1 MYFKEKE
8 DTNIDKEF
16 SSNKQANIDF
26 NKLKPIFFIVGG
38 LVLLIILVIMLINIF
53 NKSGKYTLTIVGD
66 ETITINLGSDYIEP
80 GYRAHDKKGNNITK
94 NVKVTSNIDA
104 NKEGN
109 YEILYSIGNVSKV
122 RYVTVQ
128 KTDVQTIIQLT
139 NGKTMYL
146 EVGEKY
152 QEPGYKVFSSTGESL
167 NDKVIITGK
176 VNTNKTG
183 VYEITYSV
191 VDSQNITTTVK
202 RIVTVVEK
210 DQKPKK

>member
-8 DTNIDKEF
+8 DTNIDREF
-16 SSNKQANIDF
+16 SSNKQLNIDF
-26 NKLKPIFFIVGG
+26 NKLKPILFIVCG
-38 LVLLIILVIMLINIF
+38 LLLLIIIAIILINVF
-53 NKSGKYTLTIVGD
+53 NKSSKYILTIIGD

-80 GYRAHDKKGNNITK
+80 GYNAYDKNGNDITK
-94 NVKVTSNIDA
+94 DVKIISNINK

-109 YEILYSIGNVSKV
+109 YEILYSVGNISKV
-122 RYVTVQ
+122 RYVIVK
-128 KTDVQTIIQLT
+128 KTDIQTIIQLI

-152 QEPGYKVFSSTGESL
+152 NEPGYQVFSSTGENL
-167 NDKVIITGK
+167 NDKVIVTGK
-176 VNTNKTG
+176 VDTSKSG

-191 VDSQNITTTVK
+191 VNSHNITTTVK

-210 DQKPKK
+210 GQKPKK